1 MKQKMKSLSSL
12 KKRIKR
18 SAGGKWIHRR
28 SGTSHNNASKSKRRK
43 RGLHTPAVLSG
54 RLAERVSELLPYK

>member
-1 MKQKMKSLSSL
+1 MKQRSLSSL

-18 SAGGKWIHRR
+18 TARGKFVHRR

-43 RGLHTPAVLSG
+43 RVLHAQSALKGT
-54 RLAERVSELLPYK
+54 LAKRVATLVPYK

>member
-1 MKQKMKSLSSL
+1 MKMKSLSSL

-18 SAGGKWIHRR
+18 SKGGKFVHRR

-43 RGLHTPAVLSG
+43 RRLHTPASLSKKVG
-54 RLAERVSELLPYK
+54 KRLERLVPYK

>member
-1 MKQKMKSLSSL
+1 MKYKTKSLSSL

-18 SAGGKWIHRR
+18 SAGGKFIHRR

-43 RGLHTPAVLSG
+43 RGLHSPATLKG
-54 RLAERVSELLPYK
+54 RLAERVAILVPYK

>member
-1 MKQKMKSLSSL
+1 MSKLKSLSSL

-18 SAGGKWIHRR
+18 SARGKFVHRR

-43 RGLHTPAVLSG
+43 RRLHSAAVAHGGLHK
-54 RLAERVSELLPYK
+54 RVRQMVPYA